1 MTMPMANAK
10 KKTFAEKADKRRA
23 KDVKASTTSS
33 SPIGSLKTLP
43 YCVSYSVA
51 TLNAKLQM
59 TFPKYTHLNLWRHY
73 LPHAC
78 TYITVTFLFHKHFV
92 AQQNVDARR
101 KCNRSKKKRTP
112 SSKCFDA
119 KLL

>member
-59 TFPKYTHLNLWRHY
+59 TPFQNIESQEAQFNCGIQNTHLNL
-73 LPHAC
+73 
-78 TYITVTFLFHKHFV
+78 
-92 AQQNVDARR
+92 
-101 KCNRSKKKRTP
+101 
-112 SSKCFDA
+112 
-119 KLL
+119 

>member
-73 LPHAC
+73 LLKKTALPRLNVL
-78 TYITVTFLFHKHFV
+78 T
-92 AQQNVDARR
+92 QNFCRML
-101 KCNRSKKKRTP
+101 CWTLCRSKKR
-112 SSKCFDA
+112 
-119 KLL
+119 